1 MSRDVERLLARTLKF
16 TRLTWDAEHCAMRL
30 FMRVRPV
37 QCFGLAALREFQ
49 GVLNAVSDMPR
60 GTVRQFA
67 VCSDVDGVF
76 NFGGDL
82 SLFVLLVRSKSRD
95 GLKMYG
101 NLCVELVHWFERAAE
116 REIHTLALVKGDAL
130 GGGLESILPIHRI
143 VMERQAEAGF
153 PEALFNLYPG
163 MGAWNFTSRRAGTGV
178 ATKMILSGGIYKA
191 EELLSMGVIDVVA
204 DTGDGDAAL
213 QNEIRK
219 GEPRLRGKLSA
230 LRIRSLLEPVTLE
243 SLRDVVYDWAEQA
256 MGLSDRDLRLMER
269 LARAQLKK
277 VGGSLDGAIEEIKR
291 VELEEAL
298 EAQRAASPVHL
309 VPERAELLAA

>member
-1 MSRDVERLLARTLKF
+1 MGTIERLLAWPMKF
-16 TRLTWDAEHCAMRL
+16 TRLTWDAEQRVLHF
-30 FMRVRPV
+30 FMKVKPV
-37 QCFGLAALREFQ
+37 QCFSLASLREFQ
-49 GVLNAVSDMPR
+49 QALNLISDLPR
-60 GTVRQFA
+60 GTVKQM
-67 VCSDVDGVF
+67 VMCSDVDGVYS
-76 NFGGDL
+76 FGGDL
-82 SLFVLLVRSKSRD
+82 SLFVLLVRSKSLD

-116 REIHTLALVKGDAL
+116 RDIYTLALVKGDAL
-130 GGGLESILPIHRI
+130 GGGLESLLPIHRV

-191 EELLSMGVIDVVA
+191 EELLAMGVIDVVA
-204 DTGDGDAAL
+204 DTGDGDAAME
-213 QNEIRK
+213 NELRK

-256 MGLSDRDLRLMER
+256 MGLADRDLRLMER

-298 EAQRAASPVHL
+298 VAHRATTPLHL
-309 VPERAELLAA
+309 APELEELLAA